1 MELKREM
8 FFSGKDLNIDAVADA
23 ITNEPGRV
31 KEVLEFIA
39 DEMHKEV
46 ELKEKLDELKEDYH
60 HKKHALYKEYGM
72 EHLIN

>member
-8 FFSGKDLNIDAVADA
+8 FFSGQDLNIDAVADA